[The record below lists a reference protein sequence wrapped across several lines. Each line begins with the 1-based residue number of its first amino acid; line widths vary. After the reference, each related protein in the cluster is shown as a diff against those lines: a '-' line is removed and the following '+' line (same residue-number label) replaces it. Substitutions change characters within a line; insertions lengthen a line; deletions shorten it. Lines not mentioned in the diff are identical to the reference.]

1 MSESLIL
8 ETAGATSTLCFG
20 SASALLGQLIA
31 GREYIAISDQNV
43 ASLYPEYFDAQ
54 RSIIL
59 MPGEAAKTL
68 QQVEMAYE
76 RLYALGCDRS
86 TLLLGVGG
94 GTVSDFTGF
103 VAATYLRGLS
113 CGFVPTTLL
122 AQLDAAVGG
131 KNGINLGT
139 AKNMIGTIRQPEF
152 VIIDSHFLASLPALE
167 FTSGLGELL
176 KYALLEGGTLFE
188 ATQEYLQAA
197 AGRSA
202 AGLAEDAVAANRLS
216 ALIRAAVAVKVRIVG
231 NDEFERGSRKFL
243 NLGHTLGHA
252 IELLEGIPHGL
263 AVIKGLL
270 FAINFSERYAGLDTV
285 AAARCR
291 QLLTASG
298 QDLQLRADPEKVAGL
313 LLHDKKMGRNK
324 LDFICLSAVGRP
336 VIRPTAPE
344 EILDLLQR
352 SR

>member
-103 VAATYLRGLS
+103 VAAT
-113 CGFVPTTLL
+113 
-122 AQLDAAVGG
+122 
-131 KNGINLGT
+131 
-139 AKNMIGTIRQPEF
+139 
-152 VIIDSHFLASLPALE
+152 
-167 FTSGLGELL
+167 
-176 KYALLEGGTLFE
+176 
-188 ATQEYLQAA
+188 
-197 AGRSA
+197 
-202 AGLAEDAVAANRLS
+202 
-216 ALIRAAVAVKVRIVG
+216 
-231 NDEFERGSRKFL
+231 
-243 NLGHTLGHA
+243 
-252 IELLEGIPHGL
+252 
-263 AVIKGLL
+263 
-270 FAINFSERYAGLDTV
+270 
-285 AAARCR
+285 
-291 QLLTASG
+291 
-298 QDLQLRADPEKVAGL
+298 
-313 LLHDKKMGRNK
+313 
-324 LDFICLSAVGRP
+324 
-336 VIRPTAPE
+336 
-344 EILDLLQR
+344 
-352 SR
+352 